1 MPLIIFHT
9 TPAGL
14 CGIIPLSTAKES
26 GGTIMSFWLLIL
38 VVFTLAVC
46 AYVLGL
52 WWLLDDMW
60 KDE

>member
-1 MPLIIFHT
+1 
-9 TPAGL
+9 
-14 CGIIPLSTAKES
+14 
-26 GGTIMSFWLLIL
+26 MSVFEWVI

>member
-1 MPLIIFHT
+1 MN
-9 TPAGL
+9 
-14 CGIIPLSTAKES
+14 
-26 GGTIMSFWLLIL
+26 FWLSLLI
-38 VVFTLAVC
+38 VFTLAVC